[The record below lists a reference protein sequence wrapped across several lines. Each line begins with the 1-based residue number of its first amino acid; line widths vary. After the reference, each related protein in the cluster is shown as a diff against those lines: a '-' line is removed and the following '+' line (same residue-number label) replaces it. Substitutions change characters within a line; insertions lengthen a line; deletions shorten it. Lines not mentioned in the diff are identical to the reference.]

1 MSIPS
6 SRREFVAELAGWLP
20 IPEVTKNLE
29 HLAEHDANVHHVAL
43 SALEQQQREKMIYAL
58 LEGFPI
64 AMPAHQWALL
74 VALLEVA
81 DPYLLTDREDPLWI
95 GQIFK
100 EDVPYAFI
108 HYAKEMIEEQKRKVM
123 LEEQKRNED

>member
-1 MSIPS
+1 M
-6 SRREFVAELAGWLP
+6 
-20 IPEVTKNLE
+20 PE
-29 HLAEHDANVHHVAL
+29 
-43 SALEQQQREKMIYAL
+43 
-58 LEGFPI
+58 
-64 AMPAHQWALL
+64 HQWALL